1 MRSSRLSLVRKTWLV
16 AALFLSLPSAA
27 VRAQTSMTA
36 FLPEVNSHFRLSSNV
51 RLVFDAKGYME
62 DGDLNHAQV
71 GLSLQ
76 FNIRPLEKLKRI
88 TIFDMDDMKPM
99 PVVFTIG
106 YRYLPSSVQPAIQRL
121 QPIVMFHIPFPGT
134 ILLSDRNRGDLD
146 WSNGSFHWTYRN
158 RFTGER
164 RLTIRS
170 YHPGAY
176 ASAEFFYQSQYAKWS
191 STHLFAGCL
200 FPLSKH
206 IQLDTYYEH
215 ANNTGPHP
223 NHQVNAW
230 LDHRRLFSSPKCK
243 SGGEETVASSVVE
256 VNLRLSATLNL
267 DCFGFARD
275 PPRID
280 AKCGNPFL

>member
-1 MRSSRLSLVRKTWLV
+1 MRSRRLGLVRKTWLTV
-16 AALFLSLPSAA
+16 ALFLALPSAA

-36 FLPEVNSHFRLSSNV
+36 FLPEVNSHFRLSANV
-51 RLVFDAKGYME
+51 RLVFDTKGYME
-62 DGDLNHAQV
+62 DGDLNRAQV
-71 GLSLQ
+71 GPSLQ

-106 YRYLPSSVQPAIQRL
+106 YRYLPSSVQPAIHRL

-164 RLTIRS
+164 RLTIHS

-191 STHLFAGCL
+191 STRLYAGCL
-200 FPLSKH
+200 MPLSKFNKH
-206 IQLDTYYEH
+206 LQLEPYYEH
-215 ANNTGPHP
+215 ENNTGKRP
-223 NHQVNAW
+223 NQHINIGGLILSLYFPPTRADAPSRRSGVISGPWQSH
-230 LDHRRLFSSPKCK
+230 HRVP
-243 SGGEETVASSVVE
+243 AAQ
-256 VNLRLSATLNL
+256 SAP
-267 DCFGFARD
+267 DG
-275 PPRID
+275 P
-280 AKCGNPFL
+280 

>member
-1 MRSSRLSLVRKTWLV
+1 MRSRRLSLVRKTWLM
-16 AALFLSLPSAA
+16 AALFLSLPSAV

-36 FLPEVNSHFRLSSNV
+36 FLPELNSNFRLTSSV

-62 DGDLNHAQV
+62 DVDLNHAQV
-71 GLSLQ
+71 GASLQ
-76 FNIRPLEKLKRI
+76 FNIRPLEELKK
-88 TIFDMDDMKPM
+88 TTKFDLDDMKPM

-106 YRYLPSSVQPAIQRL
+106 YRYLPSSVQPAIRRL

-134 ILLSDRNRGDLD
+134 ILLADRNRGDLD

-223 NHQVNAW
+223 NYQVNAAG
-230 LDHRRLFSSPKCK
+230 LIIDLYF
-243 SGGEETVASSVVE
+243 
-256 VNLRLSATLNL
+256 
-267 DCFGFARD
+267 
-275 PPRID
+275 PPY
-280 AKCGNPFL
+280 KH

>member
-1 MRSSRLSLVRKTWLV
+1 
-16 AALFLSLPSAA
+16 
-27 VRAQTSMTA
+27 
-36 FLPEVNSHFRLSSNV
+36 
-51 RLVFDAKGYME
+51 
-62 DGDLNHAQV
+62 
-71 GLSLQ
+71 
-76 FNIRPLEKLKRI
+76 
-88 TIFDMDDMKPM
+88 MKPM

-106 YRYLPSSVQPAIQRL
+106 YRYLPSSVQPAIHRL

-191 STHLFAGCL
+191 STHLFTGCL

-223 NHQVNAW
+223 NHQVNAAG
-230 LDHRRLFSSPKCK
+230 LIIDLYF
-243 SGGEETVASSVVE
+243 
-256 VNLRLSATLNL
+256 
-267 DCFGFARD
+267 
-275 PPRID
+275 PPY
-280 AKCGNPFL
+280 KH

>member
-1 MRSSRLSLVRKTWLV
+1 MRSRRLSLFRKTWLL

-36 FLPEVNSHFRLSSNV
+36 FLPEVNSNFRLSANV
-51 RLVFDAKGYME
+51 RLVFDTKGYME
-62 DGDLNHAQV
+62 DGELNRAQI
-71 GLSLQ
+71 GPSLQ
-76 FNIRPLEKLKRI
+76 LNIRPLEKLKRI

-106 YRYLPSSVQPAIQRL
+106 YRYLPSSVQPAIHRL
-121 QPIVMFHIPFPGT
+121 QPIVVFHIPFPGT

-146 WSNGSFHWTYRN
+146 WSNGSFRWTYRN

-223 NHQVNAW
+223 NHQVNAAG
-230 LDHRRLFSSPKCK
+230 LIINVYF
-243 SGGEETVASSVVE
+243 
-256 VNLRLSATLNL
+256 
-267 DCFGFARD
+267 
-275 PPRID
+275 PPRS
-280 AKCGNPFL
+280 AKAAVKKLSPR

>member
-1 MRSSRLSLVRKTWLV
+1 MRSRRLSLVRKTWLV
-16 AALFLSLPSAA
+16 AALFLSLPSAG

-36 FLPEVNSHFRLSSNV
+36 FLPEVNSHFRLSSTV

-62 DGDLNHAQV
+62 DGDLNRAQI
-71 GLSLQ
+71 GPSLQ
-76 FNIRPLEKLKRI
+76 LNTRPLEKLKRI

-106 YRYLPSSVQPAIQRL
+106 YRYLPSSVQPAIHRL

-146 WSNGSFHWTYRN
+146 WSNGSFRWTYRN

-191 STHLFAGCL
+191 ATHLFAGCL
-200 FPLSKH
+200 FPLSRH

-215 ANNTGPHP
+215 ANNTGPQP
-223 NHQVNAW
+223 NHQVNAAG
-230 LDHRRLFSSPKCK
+230 LIIDLYF
-243 SGGEETVASSVVE
+243 
-256 VNLRLSATLNL
+256 
-267 DCFGFARD
+267 
-275 PPRID
+275 PPYTH
-280 AKCGNPFL
+280 